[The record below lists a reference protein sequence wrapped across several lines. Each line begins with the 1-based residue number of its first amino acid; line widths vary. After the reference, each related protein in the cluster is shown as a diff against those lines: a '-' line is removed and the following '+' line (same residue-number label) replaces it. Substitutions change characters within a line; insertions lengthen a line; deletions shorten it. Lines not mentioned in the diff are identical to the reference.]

1 MKIRKDNIYKIICIC
16 MLLLF
21 TACLVFV
28 SQKKYTDSKRSV
40 IEIASDKNVDVKIG
54 DTPISEYRIWFNTGA
69 GEAARTLKKY
79 IDSESGTDIKTS
91 FGKPTANC
99 IYVCKAKGNKGIKIE
114 DGIITISGSDSS
126 ECLEEVYV
134 FANMYL
140 GYAFA
145 GEEREHILENV
156 SYSNIPKNV
165 RFVSE
170 PWMSNREPIVCLWKT
185 DTVRG
190 IYTDRNISL
199 KSELMMYSDDELYQY
214 VKMMKALGFTGIQVT
229 DMCSTWAQYGGY
241 EYVQGRIRFMADA
254 AHSLDMKFTLW
265 VWGAEF
271 NGYGW
276 VDKSVK
282 YIDYSHLSQEDEEC
296 IATFE
301 KYYSIYAQL
310 ADCSDR
316 VIMHFNDPGNLYSSK
331 DIGYFAEMF
340 RQKCIAI
347 NPDIDFG
354 LSCYRHD
361 NNIDEIKEYLPKGTM
376 IYSGVAHTE
385 EEQESYKKYSDW
397 IATREYRRGVW
408 SWNLAEME
416 IDQLAEMNV
425 NAKVIAETYRL
436 TREAG
441 EIVAPEYWSEM
452 DSYHVLNVF
461 SLYCSGN
468 LLQDTTLNEDELL
481 REASV
486 AIVGNDY
493 SDTMYECLNIIQ
505 DARSGE
511 HWNDFKIKDSKGY
524 ILLSDNYPAEDLI
537 KRCNEVIPKMQEL
550 SEKELN
556 NNTIPLPIPTSELI
570 ELIIPHL
577 EQIRRYA
584 EFRVA
589 LDKGE
594 DMLKSNSD
602 KDALQKYINNIY
614 TPIPTYNTITGC
626 WGQVEARAQC
636 ILLASFCEKA
646 GIDMPHDDS
655 FDDYR
660 KKRIIGEMIAIQE
673 NTDSQHVFGKRDGY
687 QLGFAYG
694 PDETERLI
702 NELVEEGLLIE
713 NSDGNVHLNNWD
725 SENIRYSFY

>member
-1 MKIRKDNIYKIICIC
+1 MKMHKDNVIKIICAAI
-16 MLLLF
+16 LLVL
-21 TACLVFV
+21 TACIVVV
-28 SQKKYTDSKRSV
+28 SQKKYADSR
-40 IEIASDKNVDVKIG
+40 DMNKNSINGRHIDIKIG
-54 DTPISEYRIWFNTGA
+54 DASINEYKICFNAGA
-69 GEAARTLKKY
+69 RAAALKLKKY
-79 IDSESGTDIKTS
+79 IDDETGLNVKTS
-91 FGKPTANC
+91 SIKPSDKY
-99 IYVCKAKGNKGIKIE
+99 IYVCKAKGANGIKIE
-114 DGIITISGSDSS
+114 NGNITIMGSNPE
-126 ECLEEVYV
+126 ECIYEVCV

-140 GYAFA
+140 NYSFA
-145 GEEREHILENV
+145 GEEREHLIENV
-156 SYSNIPKNV
+156 SYSNIPENV
-165 RFVSE
+165 RCVSD
-170 PWMSNREPIVCLWKT
+170 PWMVNREPIVCLWKT

-241 EYVQGRIRFMADA
+241 EYVQDRIRFMADA

-340 RQKCIAI
+340 REKCIEI
-347 NPDIDFG
+347 NPNIDFG

-376 IYSGVAHTE
+376 IYSGVAHTV
-385 EEQESYKKYSDW
+385 EEQESYKNYSDW

-441 EIVAPEYWSEM
+441 EAMPPEYWSEM
-452 DSYHVLNVF
+452 DSYHLLNIF

-468 LLQDTTLNEDELL
+468 LLQDTTLDEDTLL
-481 REASV
+481 REISESV
-486 AIVGNDY
+486 AGSEDA
-493 SDTMYECLNIIQ
+493 DTLYESLNIIQ

-511 HWNDFKIKDSKGY
+511 HWDEFKIKDSDSY
-524 ILLSDNYPAEDLI
+524 ILLSKDYPAEELI
-537 KRCNEVIPKMQEL
+537 KRCNEVIPKMEEL
-550 SEKELN
+550 SFKDLQ
-556 NNTIPLPIPTSELI
+556 NNTIPMPIPTSDLI
-570 ELIIPHL
+570 ALIIPHL
-577 EQIRRYA
+577 EQIRKYA

-594 DMLKSNSD
+594 EMLKNSSD
-602 KDALQKYINNIY
+602 KEAIQKYIDGIY

-626 WGQVEARAQC
+626 WGQVEARAQY
-636 ILLASFCEKA
+636 ILLERFCTKA
-646 GIDMPHDDS
+646 NIEIPRDES

-660 KKRIIGEMIAIQE
+660 KRRIYGEMIAIQE
-673 NTDSQHVFGKRDGY
+673 NSDEILHFDKRTGY
-687 QLGFAYG
+687 QLGIAFG
-694 PDETERLI
+694 NDETERLI
-702 NELVEEGLLIE
+702 NELVEDGLLVDD
-713 NSDGNVHLNNWD
+713 SDGRVHISNWNLD
-725 SENIRYSFY
+725 NLSYSFD

>member
-1 MKIRKDNIYKIICIC
+1 MKLRKDNIYKIICIC
-16 MLLLF
+16 MLLLL

-28 SQKKYTDSKRSV
+28 SQKKYSDSKRLVS
-40 IEIASDKNVDVKIG
+40 EIASDKNVDVKIG
-54 DTPISEYRIWFNTGA
+54 DTPISEYRICFNTGA
-69 GEAARTLKKY
+69 GEAARVLKKY

-99 IYVCKAKGNKGIKIE
+99 IYVCKAKGNRGIKIE

-241 EYVQGRIRFMADA
+241 EYVQDRIRFMADS

-361 NNIDEIKEYLPKGTM
+361 NNIDEIKEYIPKGTM

-385 EEQESYKKYSDW
+385 DEQETYKNYSNW
-397 IATREYRRGVW
+397 IATREFRRGIW

-416 IDQLAEMNV
+416 IDQLSEMNV

-436 TREAG
+436 TRDAG
-441 EIVAPEYWSEM
+441 ELVAPEYWSEM
-452 DSYHVLNVF
+452 DSYHLLNIF

-481 REASV
+481 REISERV
-486 AIVGNDY
+486 VGIENE
-493 SDTMYECLNIIQ
+493 DTLYESLNIIQ

-511 HWNDFKIKDSKGY
+511 HWDEFKIKDSDSY
-524 ILLSDNYPAEDLI
+524 ILLSKDYPAEDLV
-537 KRCNEVIPKMQEL
+537 KRCDEVIPKMQEL
-550 SEKELN
+550 ADKELKE
-556 NNTIPLPIPTSELI
+556 NTVPLPIPTSDLI
-570 ELIIPHL
+570 ALIIPHL
-577 EQIRRYA
+577 EQIRKYA
-584 EFRVA
+584 EFRIA

-594 DMLKSNSD
+594 DMLKNGKD
-602 KDALQKYINNIY
+602 KETIQKYIDGIY

-626 WGQVEARAQC
+626 WGQVEARSQY
-636 ILLASFCEKA
+636 ILLERFCSKA
-646 GIDMPHDDS
+646 DIEIPRDDS

-660 KKRIIGEMIAIQE
+660 KKRIYGEMIVIQE
-673 NTDSQHVFGKRDGY
+673 NSDAILSFDKRAGY
-687 QLGFAYG
+687 QLGIAFG
-694 PDETERLI
+694 NDETERLI
-702 NELVEEGLLIE
+702 NELVDDGLLVDDGDGRVHISDWNRE
-713 NSDGNVHLNNWD
+713 NL
-725 SENIRYSFY
+725 IYSFD

>member
-1 MKIRKDNIYKIICIC
+1 MKMHKDNVTKIICAAI
-16 MLLLF
+16 LLVL
-21 TACLVFV
+21 TACIVVV
-28 SQKKYTDSKRSV
+28 SQKKYADSR
-40 IEIASDKNVDVKIG
+40 DMNKNSINGRHVDIKIG
-54 DTPISEYRIWFNTGA
+54 DASINEYKICFNAGA
-69 GEAARTLKKY
+69 RAAALKLKKY
-79 IDSESGTDIKTS
+79 IDDETGLNVKTS
-91 FGKPTANC
+91 SIKPSDKY
-99 IYVCKAKGNKGIKIE
+99 IYVRKAKGANGIKIE
-114 DGIITISGSDSS
+114 NGNITITGSNPE
-126 ECLEEVYV
+126 ECIQEVCV

-140 GYAFA
+140 NYSFA
-145 GEEREHILENV
+145 GEEREHLIENV
-156 SYSNIPKNV
+156 SYSNIPENV
-165 RFVSE
+165 RYVSE
-170 PWMSNREPIVCLWKT
+170 PWMANREPIVCLWKT

-241 EYVQGRIRFMADA
+241 EYVQDRIRFMADA

-340 RQKCIAI
+340 REKCIAI

-376 IYSGVAHTE
+376 IYSGVAHTV
-385 EEQESYKKYSDW
+385 EEQESYKNYSDW

-441 EIVAPEYWSEM
+441 EAMPPEYWSEM
-452 DSYHVLNVF
+452 DSYHLLNIF
-461 SLYCSGN
+461 SLYCAGN
-468 LLQDTTLNEDELL
+468 LLQDTTLDEDALL
-481 REASV
+481 REISEMV
-486 AIVGNDY
+486 VGSEDA
-493 SDTMYECLNIIQ
+493 DTLYDSLNIIQ

-511 HWNDFKIKDSKGY
+511 HWDEFKIKDSDSY
-524 ILLSDNYPAEDLI
+524 ILLSDDYPAEELI
-537 KRCNEVIPKMQEL
+537 KRCDEVIPKMEDL
-550 SEKELN
+550 SCRKLCD
-556 NNTIPLPIPTSELI
+556 NTIPIPVSTSDLI
-570 ELIIPHL
+570 ALIVPHL
-577 EQIRRYA
+577 EQIKKYA

-594 DMLKSNSD
+594 DMLKNGSD
-602 KDALQKYINNIY
+602 KATIQRYIDGIY
-614 TPIPTYNTITGC
+614 APIPTYNTITGC
-626 WGQVEARAQC
+626 WGQVEARAQY
-636 ILLASFCEKA
+636 ILLERFCTKA
-646 GIDMPHDDS
+646 DIDIPRDKS

-660 KKRIIGEMIAIQE
+660 KRRIYGEMIAIQE
-673 NTDSQHVFGKRDGY
+673 KYDEILHFGKRTGY
-687 QLGFAYG
+687 QLGLAFG
-694 PDETERLI
+694 NDETERLI
-702 NELVEEGLLIE
+702 NELIDDGLLVDDG
-713 NSDGNVHLNNWD
+713 DGNVHISNWNMD
-725 SENIRYSFY
+725 NLRYSFD